1 MCIRD
6 SILTVLARTH
16 PDASLRHK
24 GLSIILVEK
33 EPGDHFDPPQ
43 LSGEYIPTVGYYGMR
58 SFSLGFEDFRVPVAN
73 LIGGVENK
81 GFYQLMATYE
91 WARIQTA
98 ARAVGVAQAA
108 FDAAL
113 KDSQERQQFGQAISE
128 FQIIRHKLAHMRT
141 QIEAG
146 RQLTYY
152 AARMKDMGQR
162 CDLEA
167 GMAKLFC
174 AEMVEHVTSDAMQIF
189 GGYGYSLEYPA
200 HRFWRDGR
208 VFKIF
213 EGTSE
218 IQAEVIAKRL
228 LS

>member
-6 SILTVLARTH
+6 S
-16 PDASLRHK
+16 
-24 GLSIILVEK
+24 
-33 EPGDHFDPPQ
+33 FDPPQ

-113 KDSQERQQFGQAISE
+113 K
-128 FQIIRHKLAHMRT
+128 L
-141 QIEAG
+141 
-146 RQLTYY
+146 
-152 AARMKDMGQR
+152 
-162 CDLEA
+162 
-167 GMAKLFC
+167 
-174 AEMVEHVTSDAMQIF
+174 
-189 GGYGYSLEYPA
+189 SLI
-200 HRFWRDGR
+200 H
-208 VFKIF
+208 I
-213 EGTSE
+213 
-218 IQAEVIAKRL
+218 
-228 LS
+228 